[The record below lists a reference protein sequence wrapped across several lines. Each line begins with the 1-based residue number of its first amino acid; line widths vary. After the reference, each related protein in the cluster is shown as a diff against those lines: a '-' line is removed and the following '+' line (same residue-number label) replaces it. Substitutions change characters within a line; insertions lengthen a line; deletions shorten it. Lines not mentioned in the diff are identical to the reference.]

1 MQEKIEMGV
10 PYSCGFT
17 LRASQLAEATTAS
30 CIEILRYG
38 CHADIIVA
46 SVIALLSRTIYHIF
60 QKVQEVPYF
69 LL

>member
-10 PYSCGFT
+10 PYACGFT
-17 LRASQLAEATTAS
+17 LRASQLALSRGYYGPTAS

-46 SVIALLSRTIYHIF
+46 SVIGLGG
-60 QKVQEVPYF
+60 V
-69 LL
+69 